1 MQRVY
6 RYARNFSF
14 GRTHTIHK
22 NPKIATRHQIG
33 VTTRGHMHM
42 RRITASSK
50 QLFSKPNNVNVS
62 TQHMDVFIA
71 YAGLRVKD
79 REQTWMIVGGAGD
92 REFVVR

>member
-1 MQRVY
+1 
-6 RYARNFSF
+6 
-14 GRTHTIHK
+14 
-22 NPKIATRHQIG
+22 
-33 VTTRGHMHM
+33 M

-92 REFVVR
+92 RDFVVR